1 MNRPDSNKNLTV
13 KQEESSSFQ
22 QTEFVCCTGSVSLS
36 AFEFD
41 AELVKCNCCC
51 TLTKFEPV
59 VKHMNPLKNVSST
72 RPQMALISLVFFMLA
87 GLTTLSAEEKPKS
100 PPANPEGKTEL
111 LKVFVKELVPITPG
125 TGKFPQTFQM
135 GSVKGEPSERPV
147 HKVTLTDSFWMSQY
161 EVPQNL
167 YQAVMGNNPSRWGG
181 PRNSAE
187 MFDWK
192 TANEFCRKLTADLR
206 KAKLIAANEEI
217 RLPSEAEWEYCCRAG
232 TNTEYSFGDQPQKP
246 GDEDKLAR
254 ILDEYAWHTGNA
266 AGNDPPVGALKPN
279 PWGLYDMHGYLWE
292 FVADPWHDSYE
303 NAPGDGSVWGSVT
316 VDAPVVVRGGA
327 WTDRYDRLRSA
338 SRKQEAATSVSP
350 ALGLRCVKAKVKKS
364 EN

>member
-1 MNRPDSNKNLTV
+1 V
-13 KQEESSSFQ
+13 KQESIGNQ
-22 QTEFVCCTGSVSLS
+22 QHTEFAWYAGSDALS
-36 AFEFD
+36 AFEID
-41 AELVKCNCCC
+41 AELVKCGCSC
-51 TLTKFEPV
+51 TLTKSEPV
-59 VKHMNPLKNVSST
+59 VKHMNEFKKAVWAW
-72 RPQMALISLVFFMLA
+72 QKVALITLPCFMLC
-87 GLTTLSAEEKPKS
+87 GLTTLSAAEKPAASPADSGGKS
-100 PPANPEGKTEL
+100 EL
-111 LKVFVKELVPITPG
+111 FKVFVKELVPITPG
-125 TGKFPQTFQM
+125 KGKFPRSFQM
-135 GSVKGEPSERPV
+135 GSTKGEPAERPV
-147 HKVTLTDSFWMSQY
+147 HKVTMSDDFWMSRY

-192 TANEFCRKLTADLR
+192 TAREFCVKLTDELR
-206 KAKLIAANEEI
+206 KAKLIAADEEI

-246 GDEDKLAR
+246 GDEDKQAR

-303 NAPGDGSVWGSVT
+303 NAPGDGSVWGSRT
-316 VDAPVVVRGGA
+316 DDQPVVVRGGA
-327 WTDRYDRLRSA
+327 WTDRFEQLRSA
-338 SRKQEAATSVSP
+338 FRNRVTATTVSP

>member
-1 MNRPDSNKNLTV
+1 MNHPQNVTSARQQFVLITLMYFILT
-13 KQEESSSFQ
+13 
-22 QTEFVCCTGSVSLS
+22 
-36 AFEFD
+36 
-41 AELVKCNCCC
+41 
-51 TLTKFEPV
+51 
-59 VKHMNPLKNVSST
+59 
-72 RPQMALISLVFFMLA
+72 
-87 GLTTLSAEEKPKS
+87 GLTTLSAAEKPNSS
-100 PPANPEGKTEL
+100 PADPSAKTEL

-125 TGKFPQTFQM
+125 KGKFPRSFQM
-135 GSVKGEPSERPV
+135 GSTKGEPSERPV
-147 HKVTLTDSFWMSQY
+147 HKVTLSDDFWMSKY

-192 TANEFCRKLTADLR
+192 TARDFCVKLTKDLR
-206 KAKLIAANEEI
+206 EAKLIAADEEV

-232 TNTEYSFGDQPQKP
+232 TNTEYSFGDQPQKQ
-246 GDEDKLAR
+246 GDAGKLAR

-292 FVADPWHDSYE
+292 FVADPWHDNYE

-316 VDAPVVVRGGA
+316 VDKPVVVRGGA

-338 SRKQEAATSVSP
+338 CRKREAATSVSP